1 MSGASGFSTGGHWK
15 AYALLTGTTMCWG
28 MNAVL
33 GKLAV
38 GHVSPMVLVSARW
51 AGVILLIAV
60 FMARDVRRDWPA
72 LKRHLPFLA
81 IMGATGFTCFNA
93 LFYVAAHSTTA
104 INIGI
109 LQGAIPI
116 FVMMGAYLAYR
127 DRITPLQFVGVLIT
141 ALGVVTVTTGGS
153 WERLMAL
160 AVNDG
165 DFLMLL
171 ACALYAAYAVGLRR
185 RPNVPTLSLFAV
197 MAAAAFVVSLPFLA
211 AEAWIG
217 ALDWPD
223 AQGWLVIGLVTLFP
237 SFLAQIFFIQGVDIL
252 GPGRAGVFAN
262 LVPIFA
268 SIFAV
273 FVLSEAFALF
283 QGAALVLVLSG
294 IWMSERFK
302 RVTPAPAPAT
312 PGGRE

>member
-1 MSGASGFSTGGHWK
+1 MSGASGLSTGGALK
-15 AYALLTGTTMCWG
+15 AYALLTGTMMCWG

-38 GHVSPMVLVSARW
+38 GEVSPMVLVSARW
-51 AGVILLIAV
+51 LGVLILIALFLAKGV
-60 FMARDVRRDWPA
+60 KRDWPV
-72 LKRHLPFLA
+72 LKRHLLFLGL
-81 IMGATGFTCFNA
+81 MGAAGFTCFNA

-116 FVMMGAYLAYR
+116 FVMMGAFAVYR
-127 DRITPLQFVGVLIT
+127 DRITPLQLLGVLVT
-141 ALGVVTVTTGGS
+141 ATGVIVVATGGS
-153 WERLMAL
+153 LERLLAL

-165 DFLMLL
+165 DFLMIA
-171 ACALYAAYAVGLRR
+171 ACFLYASYAVGLRR

-197 MAAAAFVVSLPFLA
+197 MAAAAFVVSLPFLGV
-211 AEAWIG
+211 EAWLG
-217 ALDWPD
+217 QLQWPTAL
-223 AQGWLVIGLVTLFP
+223 GWLVIGLVTLFP

-268 SIFAV
+268 SLFAV
-273 FVLSEAFALF
+273 VVLSEDFAIF
-283 QGAALVLVLSG
+283 QAAALALVLSG
-294 IWMSERFK
+294 IWTSERFK
-302 RVTPAPAPAT
+302 RQTPQPVPSHS
-312 PGGRE
+312 GD

>member
-1 MSGASGFSTGGHWK
+1 MSGASGLSSGGALK
-15 AYALLTGTTMCWG
+15 AYALLTGTMMCWG

-38 GHVSPMVLVSARW
+38 GEVSPMMLVSARW
-51 AGVILLIAV
+51 AGVILLIAI
-60 FMARDVRRDWPA
+60 FLQKGVRRDWPT
-72 LKRHLPFLA
+72 LKPHLRFLA

-116 FVMMGAYLAYR
+116 FVMMIAFMVYR
-127 DRITPLQFVGVLIT
+127 DRITSLQLVGVLIT
-141 ALGVVTVTTGGS
+141 ATGVIVVATGGS
-153 WERLMAL
+153 LERLAQL
-160 AVNDG
+160 AIRDG
-165 DFLMLL
+165 DFLMIL
-171 ACALYAAYAVGLRR
+171 ACLLYASYAVGLRR

-197 MAAAAFVVSLPFLA
+197 MATAAFFVSVPFTVVEA
-211 AEAWIG
+211 AMGWFQWPTLTGWI
-217 ALDWPD
+217 
-223 AQGWLVIGLVTLFP
+223 VIALVTIFP

-262 LVPIFA
+262 LVPVFA
-268 SIFAV
+268 SLFAV
-273 FVLSEAFALF
+273 VVLGEDFALF
-283 QGAALVLVLSG
+283 QGAALALVLSG

-302 RVTPAPAPAT
+302 RQSPAPAKA
-312 PGGRE
+312 